1 MAFPLAHPAAVL
13 PLRRIK
19 WLNFPAMVVGA
30 VVPDLGYIFFQLNN
44 DFSHQALGSVVFGLP
59 AGGLI
64 LAAFYGART
73 PVLTRMPRALRR
85 SVLPVCE
92 RPPGPLWI
100 AALSLLIGIWTHV
113 VWDSFTHN
121 DGWAVEHLPI
131 LLTPLFE
138 FSQRTARVCNL
149 LWYASSFV
157 GAGWLFVA
165 FEKWKQTAVTG
176 ARGTGVRGKSVIQDA
191 TLLALLVVPI
201 SLVHHLIRSP
211 IGFVM
216 TGALCLF
223 LGMLFIVRMATST
236 ENTAL

>member
-19 WLNFPAMVVGA
+19 WLSFPALVIGA
-30 VVPDLGYIFFQLNN
+30 VVPDLGYLFFQLD
-44 DFSHQALGSVVFGLP
+44 DFSHQALGSIVFGLP
-59 AGGLI
+59 VGGLI

-73 PVLTRMPRALRR
+73 PVVARMPRALRR
-85 SVLPVCE
+85 SVLPICE
-92 RPPGPLWI
+92 RPLGPLWI
-100 AALSLLIGIWTHV
+100 AVLSLLIGIWTHV

-121 DGWAVEHLPI
+121 DGWVVEHLPI
-131 LLTPLFE
+131 LLTPVFE
-138 FSQRTARVCNL
+138 FGKRTARVCHL
-149 LWYASSFV
+149 LWYGSSFV
-157 GAGWLFVA
+157 AVGWLFFA

-176 ARGTGVRGKSVIQDA
+176 PRGTVVRGKSVVHDA
-191 TLLALLVVPI
+191 ILLALLVVLI

-236 ENTAL
+236 EKSAQ